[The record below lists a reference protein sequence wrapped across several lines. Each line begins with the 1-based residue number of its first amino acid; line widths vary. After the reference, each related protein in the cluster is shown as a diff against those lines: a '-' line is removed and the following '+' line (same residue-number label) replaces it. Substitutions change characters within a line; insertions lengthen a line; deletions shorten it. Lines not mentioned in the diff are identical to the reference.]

1 METLESQLVRHEGYR
16 NLPYED
22 SEGIITIG
30 VGHNMEAKPVA
41 DDIIQRWFQEDLQEA
56 RDFLYSNW
64 PWIQNIDETRRDAFL
79 NMAFNLGSKLK
90 GFRNMFSAAK
100 KGEWNQ
106 AAAEALDSLW
116 AKQVGDRA
124 IELAEQIKT
133 GRRK

>member
-22 SEGIITIG
+22 SKGIITIG
-30 VGHNMEAKPVA
+30 IGHNMEAKPVA

-56 RDFLYSNW
+56 RDFLYNNW
-64 PWIQNIDETRRDAFL
+64 PWIQNIDEARRDAFL

-90 GFRNMFSAAK
+90 GFRHMFSAAK
-100 KGEWNQ
+100 RGEWNQ
-106 AAAEALDSLW
+106 AAAEALDSVW
-116 AKQVGDRA
+116 AAQVGNRA

-133 GRRK
+133 GKRK